1 MSSDPGLTFFN
12 YCKRQENAQMS
23 KRQEEAGTLHLA
35 EKEMHEQEARCGGHG
50 FIPEQIKVNRLAQ
63 I

>member
-23 KRQEEAGTLHLA
+23 KRQEEAGTLHPA
-35 EKEMHEQEARCGGHG
+35 KKEM
-50 FIPEQIKVNRLAQ
+50 
-63 I
+63 